1 MINNK
6 CSDRSMEVKLPA
18 LLGNYDRQTNQ
29 PADRPT
35 NLRTDDK
42 QVHREV
48 KLLIKMVNKCV
59 VLLFYCLL
67 KVSQENLLF
76 KQNKNQK

>member
-35 NLRTDDK
+35 NQRTDR

-48 KLLIKMVNKCV
+48 KLLIKIVNKCV

-67 KVSQENLLF
+67 KVSQKNLLF
-76 KQNKNQK
+76 KENKNQK